1 MTKMQLEQ
9 CIEAYGTEL
18 FSFCCRLTGSRQEAE
33 ELYQDTF
40 LKAIE
45 LRAGIDWKQNPK
57 SYLVSIALRIWKN
70 RKRKYAWRS
79 RIAKIQPLLE
89 DSEMDAQAAEL
100 SFANPTE
107 EQWLSRERSLL
118 VRKAVAGLSE
128 KLQMPVYLFYTM
140 QFSISEIAE
149 LLKIPPGT
157 VKNRLHKARVILKE
171 KLEVVLD
178 ET

>member
-18 FSFCCRLTGSRQEAE
+18 FSFCCRLTGNRQEAE

-45 LRAGIDWKQNPK
+45 LRAGIDWEQNPK

-79 RIAKIQPLLE
+79 RITKMQPLLE
-89 DSEMDAQAAEL
+89 ASEMDAQTF
-100 SFANPTE
+100 SFTNPTE

-118 VRKAVAGLSE
+118 VRRVVAELSE

-157 VKNRLHKARVILKE
+157 VKNRLHRARVILKE

>member
-45 LRAGIDWKQNPK
+45 LRAGIDWEQNPK

-79 RIAKIQPLLE
+79 RIAKVHPLTE
-89 DSEMDAQAAEL
+89 VPDMGEQTTEFS
-100 SFANPTE
+100 SANPTE
-107 EQWLSRERSLL
+107 EQWLIRERSLL
-118 VRKAVAGLSE
+118 VRRAVAELSE
-128 KLQMPVYLFYTM
+128 KLRMPVYLFYTM

-157 VKNRLHKARVILKE
+157 VKNRLHRARVILKE